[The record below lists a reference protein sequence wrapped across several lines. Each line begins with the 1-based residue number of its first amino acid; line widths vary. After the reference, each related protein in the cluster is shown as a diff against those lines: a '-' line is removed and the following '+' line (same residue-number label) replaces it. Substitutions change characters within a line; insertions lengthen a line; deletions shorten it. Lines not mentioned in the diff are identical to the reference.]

1 MSSEI
6 KVSVCVVTYNQEK
19 YIAECLQSLVDQV
32 TDFPFEIIVGEDCSA
47 DRTREIVLEFQK
59 KYPDII
65 KPLLHAKNVGPVEN
79 IVATY
84 KQAKGKYIAHMD
96 GDDLALPGKL
106 QVQADVLDENSD
118 CVICSHDMNLIRLD
132 GVALNKTFKKHGK
145 IKNTIFDLYETL
157 PFFAHSS
164 KMFVND
170 LDKEFWDQLHPNALD
185 IEVHA
190 QQAKC
195 GDIYHVDKPFG
206 VYRVGAGVSAN
217 VVASVNPLIVAG
229 NERVFMDALATYKG
243 KTSALKAY
251 YANSLMNYAYQSAV
265 LGDEGGYVAYI
276 RKSVSIKLFSAAQA
290 VMFIFSFLPRVAVLI
305 SKKRNKIRFKAGL
318 V

>member
-32 TDFPFEIIVGEDCSA
+32 TDFPFEIIVGEDCST
-47 DRTREIVLEFQK
+47 DRTREIVLEYQK
-59 KYPDII
+59 KYPGII
-65 KPLLHAKNVGPVEN
+65 KSLLHVKNVGLVEN

-118 CVICSHDMNLIRLD
+118 CVICSHDMKLIALD

-170 LDKEFWDQLHPNALD
+170 LGKVYWGQLHPKTID
-185 IEVHA
+185 IELHV

-195 GDIYHVDKPFG
+195 GGIYHIDRAFG
-206 VYRVGAGVSAN
+206 VYRIGVGISAN
-217 VVASVNPLIVAG
+217 VVGCVHPMIVAA
-229 NERVFMDALATYKG
+229 NERVFIDALKSYKH
-243 KTSALKAY
+243 KSAALKAS
-251 YANSLMNYAYQSAV
+251 YAKSLMNYAYQSAV
-265 LGDEGGYVAYI
+265 LGDEVGYKTHI
-276 RKSVSIKLFSAAQA
+276 RKSVLIRIYSIKQ
-290 VMFIFSFLPRVAVLI
+290 VIMFIFSFFPSLAVLI
-305 SKKRNKIRFKAGL
+305 SKKRNYLRYG
-318 V
+318 

>member
-19 YIAECLQSLVDQV
+19 YIADCLQSLVDQV
-32 TDFPFEIIVGEDCSA
+32 TDFPFEIIVGEDCST
-47 DRTREIVLEFQK
+47 DRTREIVLEFQRK
-59 KYPDII
+59 HPDII
-65 KPLLHAKNVGPVEN
+65 KPLLHVKNVGPVEN

-118 CVICSHDMNLIRLD
+118 CVICSHDMRLI
-132 GVALNKTFKKHGK
+132 ALGGSVLNHTFKKHSK
-145 IKNTIFDLYETL
+145 IKNTIFDLYRTL

-170 LDKEFWDQLHPNALD
+170 LDKFFWARLHPKSLD

-190 QQAKC
+190 QQAKY
-195 GDIYHVDKPFG
+195 GDIYHIDKVFG
-206 VYRVGAGVSAN
+206 VYRLGAGVSVNA
-217 VVASVNPLIVAG
+217 VASVNPVIVAG

-243 KTSALKAY
+243 KASCLKAY
-251 YANSLMNYAYQSAV
+251 YAKSLMNYAYQSAV
-265 LGDEGGYVAYI
+265 FGDESGYVTYI

-290 VMFIFSFLPRVAVLI
+290 VMFIFSFLPRVAVFL
-305 SKKRNKIRFKAGL
+305 SKKRNKVKFE
-318 V
+318 